1 MTQLILTEDQARLV
15 RSAKGFIQLADPA
28 GNILAHAQTIVPLE
42 QLDPIDR
49 EAVEQYLRR
58 RHEPKQKGRTSQQV
72 QAMLQALDREWERTG
87 GFDKSHMHE
96 FLERWRA
103 ENPV

>member
-1 MTQLILTEDQARLV
+1 MTQLVLTEAQANLV
-15 RSAKGFIQLADPA
+15 RGAKGPIQIADPA
-28 GNILAHAQTIVPLE
+28 GNIVAHAQPVVPLD

-58 RHEPKQKGRTSQQV
+58 RHEPKEKGHTTQQV
-72 QAMLQALDREWERTG
+72 QAMLQALDSEWERTG
-87 GFDKSHMHE
+87 GFDKAHLDK
-96 FLERWRA
+96 FLQRWHA